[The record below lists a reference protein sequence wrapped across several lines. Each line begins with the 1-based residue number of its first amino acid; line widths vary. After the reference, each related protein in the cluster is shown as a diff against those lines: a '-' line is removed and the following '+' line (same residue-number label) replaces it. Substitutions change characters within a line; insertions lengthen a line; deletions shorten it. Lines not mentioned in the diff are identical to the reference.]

1 MTHRKGVGW
10 RAAGVVVA
18 TLALVTMP
26 STAAVGGAARPTE
39 SRQLTAR
46 SWTWPVAPP
55 WRVTR
60 AFEAPATRFSA
71 GHRGV
76 DLVASPGDPVL
87 APADGVVSFVGRVVD
102 RRVVSLAHAG
112 DLLSSFEPIE
122 SSLVD
127 GQEIRR
133 GEPIG
138 ILGAGGHC
146 DGACLHFGVRLHG
159 EYVSPLL
166 YLGGVPRAVLLP
178 LRRGQARG
186 WALR

>member
-1 MTHRKGVGW
+1 MTRAKRIGW
-10 RAAGVVVA
+10 RATGVVVA

-26 STAAVGGAARPTE
+26 STPAVGGAAPPAE

-71 GHRGV
+71 GHRGI
-76 DLVASPGDPVL
+76 DLAANPGDPVL
-87 APADGVVSFVGRVVD
+87 APTDGVVSFVGRVVD
-102 RRVVSLAHAG
+102 REVVSLAHAG
-112 DLLSSFEPIE
+112 DLLSSFEPVE
-122 SSLVD
+122 SSLVA
-127 GQEIRR
+127 GQEVRK

-166 YLGGVPRAVLLP
+166 YLGGLPRAVLLP
-178 LRRGQARG
+178 LR
-186 WALR
+186 